1 MAQFRFKRTEKF
13 IQTWLRQIQ
22 FQQFLRLLLPVGGEL
37 EQEEHHVKVP
47 LGFAADGFAPADELD
62 VGLRDVEFCGG
73 QFVGV
78 GGQPF
83 VGFFQLVEKRG
94 LVGVGVRVLIF
105 LFHNSYYF
113 VAAKLVFY
121 LSN

>member
-1 MAQFRFKRTEKF
+1 M
-13 IQTWLRQIQ
+13 
-22 FQQFLRLLLPVGGEL
+22 
-37 EQEEHHVKVP
+37 EQEEHYVEVP
-47 LGFAADGFAPADELD
+47 FRFAADGFAPADELD

-94 LVGVGVRVLIF
+94 LVGIGVRVLIF
-105 LFHNSYYF
+105 FFHDSYYF
-113 VAAKLVFY
+113 VAAKLVFS
-121 LSN
+121 LFKEKSPSG